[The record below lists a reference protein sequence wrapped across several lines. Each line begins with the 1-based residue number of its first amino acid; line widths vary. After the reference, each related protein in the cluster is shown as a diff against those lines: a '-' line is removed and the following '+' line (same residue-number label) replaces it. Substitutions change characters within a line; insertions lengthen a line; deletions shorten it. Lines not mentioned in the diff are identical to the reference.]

1 MFISKVGEILAN
13 SSSLEEAFKEVLKVL
28 YAYCNVNY
36 SFISL
41 FDPKRRLLK
50 IVASFGL
57 NERQIRQATFKSGE
71 GLVGKAFKYAYP
83 IVIKDLSY
91 KGYLNKLGLRECL
104 DEHTL
109 FMAIPMKA
117 GFQVL
122 GVLGLFI
129 KLREDLSLE
138 RALEQFQSIAVLLS
152 LAHQLGERFSQ
163 EKITWE
169 REKEI
174 LTKALED
181 NPVIDG
187 ILGRSKA
194 MLQILRLVKKIA
206 QTDATVL
213 ITGESGTGKTLIAK
227 NIHLLSTRR
236 FKPFIVINCAAI
248 PETLLEAELFGYEKG
263 AFTGAYTSKKGKF
276 ELAHEGT
283 LFLDEI
289 GDLPLT
295 LQPKLLRVLQEKEFE
310 RLGGEEP
317 IKIDIRI
324 IAATNKPL
332 ELLMKEGRFR
342 EDLYYRLNVITL
354 HIPPLRER
362 PEDIPLLVEYFL
374 HKFSLHYEKEI
385 KITPEAMEAL
395 TKYHWPGNVRE
406 LENMLERLVIFSE
419 GIISIKDLPAYI
431 TGETSKGL
439 EVGDRFFSRISEKEE
454 ILEALKKTGFV
465 KSRAA
470 KLLGLTL
477 RQLDYRIQKYN
488 ISIPKF

>member
-1 MFISKVGEILAN
+1 MFISKIGELLAT
-13 SSSLEEAFKEVLKVL
+13 STSLEESFKEVLKVL
-28 YAYCNVNY
+28 YAYANVNY

-41 FDPKRRLLK
+41 YDPQDRLLK

-57 NERQIRQATFKSGE
+57 EEKQVRRATFKSGE
-71 GLVGKAFKYAYP
+71 GLVGKAFKYGYP

-91 KGYLNKLGLRECL
+91 KGYLNKLGLRERL

-109 FMAIPMKA
+109 FVAIPIRG

-129 KLREDLSLE
+129 KLKENLSLE
-138 RALEQFQSIAVLLS
+138 RALEQFQSVAVLLS
-152 LAHQLGERFSQ
+152 LAYQLSERFSQ
-163 EKITWE
+163 ERITWAQE
-169 REKEI
+169 REI

-181 NPVIDG
+181 TPVIDG

-206 QTDATVL
+206 QTEATVL

-227 NIHLLSTRR
+227 NIHLLSERR
-236 FKPFIVINCAAI
+236 FKPFIVINCSAI
-248 PETLLEAELFGYEKG
+248 PENLLEAELFGYERG
-263 AFTGAYTSKKGKF
+263 AFTGAYTSKKGKL
-276 ELAHEGT
+276 ELAHQGT
-283 LFLDEI
+283 IFLDEI
-289 GDLPLT
+289 GDLPLN
-295 LQPKLLRVLQEKEFE
+295 LQPKLLRVLQDKEFE

-317 IKIDIRI
+317 IKVDLRI
-324 IAATNKPL
+324 IAATNRPL

-342 EDLYYRLNVITL
+342 EDLYYRLNVVTL
-354 HIPPLRER
+354 HLPPLRDR

-374 HKFSLHYEKEI
+374 QKFSLRYEKEI
-385 KITPEAMEAL
+385 KITLEAL
-395 TKYHWPGNVRE
+395 DALTRYHWPGNIRE
-406 LENMLERLVIFSE
+406 LENLLERLVILCE
-419 GIISIKDLPAYI
+419 GVISLKDLPAYI
-431 TGETSKGL
+431 TEKAPKGL
-439 EVGDRFFSRISEKEE
+439 ESRDRSPFGPSEKEE
-454 ILEALKKTGFV
+454 IMEALRKTGFV

-477 RQLDYRIQKYN
+477 RQLDYRIQKYK